1 MFSKRVLICGSANE
15 ADSAIQLQRLDEGSG
30 RDVTVLETLGARD
43 NVVKSTQESCWAK
56 VGWKRG
62 AQALREHENCR

>member
-15 ADSAIQLQRLDEGSG
+15 ADSAIQRQRLDEGSG

-43 NVVKSTQESCWAK
+43 NVVKSTQESC
-56 VGWKRG
+56 
-62 AQALREHENCR
+62 